1 MKEKKL
7 DLPVKRLLENVAA
20 EVKAA
25 RLAKNQSVEEFAE
38 NCNLS
43 REALRDIENAKP
55 NMDLHELFKI
65 CKYLRIEFKTFL
77 KEVEKKSPYSPRNAG
92 KTDTS
97 ALTRD
102 EYIEYM
108 RITVIRNIE
117 NCQMIFNEDLE
128 ELAKNSK
135 TTVMSALHSD
145 PRLTDL
151 VRIANYVQISLRDFF
166 RHDRIFS
173 RQEQKIEIHRLS
185 RAIAEQVTAF
195 RVGQNESAGAF
206 AKRCGI
212 RLPRLKWIEMGRG
225 SPNLTTLIKLACS
238 MDVPPAEFFRRAEER
253 AKEIH
258 SRKGGKP
265 RVCN

>member
-108 RITVIRNIE
+108 RITVLRNIE

-135 TTVMSALHSD
+135 TPVMSALHSD
-145 PRLTDL
+145 PAFNRSGADCKL
-151 VRIANYVQISLRDFF
+151 RPNIIAGLFP
-166 RHDRIFS
+166 HDRIFS
-173 RQEQKIEIHRLS
+173 RAGQKIEIHRLS